1 MKIFRLSLWMANIT
15 IIPVLDRDIEQLEPQ
30 VSDQGTTNSIQE
42 LLSDR
47 DKLIAEVQFY
57 RDQREDLENRIAKI
71 AREEL

>member
-1 MKIFRLSLWMANIT
+1 MANIT